1 MKQAFR
7 FLLVLTWLTIGASF
21 TSCDKDKPENDD
33 SGTYPATIEMEH
45 GYSYYRVTNTTN
57 ETVKFFVKVRSG
69 GIGTKIEDV
78 MLAPKEVYVFKVNVL
93 WGKGIVFTVYD
104 PYYLYSMD
112 FEEKETMYDTV
123 DMELYEIEIR
133 KD

>member
-7 FLLVLTWLTIGASF
+7 FLLVLTWLAIGASF

-33 SGTYPATIEMEH
+33 SGTDPATIEMEH
-45 GYSYYRVTNTTN
+45 GYCYYRVTNTVN
-57 ETVKFFVKVRSG
+57 ETVKFMVKVGSG
-69 GIGTKIEDV
+69 MGTIIENV
-78 MLAPKEVYVFKVNVL
+78 MLKAGEIYIFKVSTL
-93 WGKGIVFTVYD
+93 FGSHITGSVY
-104 PYYLYSMD
+104 PYSLYSLD
-112 FEEKETMYDTV
+112 FEEEMYRYAIA